1 MAEKINTKA
10 EVTKSKPKAKTKAKA
25 KTAKAKAKAD
35 AVSKTERGKWRITG
49 VIGSGI
55 SIKQN

>member
-1 MAEKINTKA
+1 MTE
-10 EVTKSKPKAKTKAKA
+10 KTKAKA
-25 KTAKAKAKAD
+25 KTAKAKTNT
-35 AVSKTERGKWRITG
+35 VSKTERGKWRITG

>member
-25 KTAKAKAKAD
+25 KTNT
-35 AVSKTERGKWRITG
+35 VSKTERGKWRITG

>member
-1 MAEKINTKA
+1 MAEKTNAKT
-10 EVTKSKPKAKTKAKA
+10 EVTENKPKAKP

>member
-1 MAEKINTKA
+1 MAEKTNAKT
-10 EVTKSKPKAKTKAKA
+10 EVTENKPKAKP
-25 KTAKAKAKAD
+25 KTAKTN